1 MKNPDGREPSR
12 VEMYIITHKPKNG
25 NPVND
30 NTKRIVV

>member
-30 NTKRIVV
+30 NTERIVA